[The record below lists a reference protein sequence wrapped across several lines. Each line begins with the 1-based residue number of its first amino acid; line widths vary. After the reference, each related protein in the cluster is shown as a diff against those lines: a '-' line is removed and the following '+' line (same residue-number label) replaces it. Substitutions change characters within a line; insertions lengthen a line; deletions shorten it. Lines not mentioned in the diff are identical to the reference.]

1 MQVKPGDRLVV
12 EGHTDSEPRREAEVL
27 EVRGP
32 DGGPPFLVRW
42 KDGHEGL
49 VFPGADAHI
58 VARDGAGRTVPRA
71 PGSMRAVVPGQ
82 PQNGGMKPEGWA
94 LIVVGTLAAGLISI
108 AFLGALGR
116 LAPGQ
121 AGAMTLSLLALALS
135 GFIALLF
142 SPEARERR
150 ARRRGAPGASAPA
163 TDTVRQETRE
173 QPLIPMAES

>member
-1 MQVKPGDRLVV
+1 
-12 EGHTDSEPRREAEVL
+12 
-27 EVRGP
+27 
-32 DGGPPFLVRW
+32 
-42 KDGHEGL
+42 
-49 VFPGADAHI
+49 
-58 VARDGAGRTVPRA
+58 
-71 PGSMRAVVPGQ
+71 
-82 PQNGGMKPEGWA
+82 MKPEGWA

-135 GFIALLF
+135 GLVALLF

-150 ARRRGAPGASAPA
+150 ARRRGTPGASAPA
-163 TDTVRQETRE
+163 TDAVRQETRE